1 MPLLMLWLTACATKP
16 APVPAV
22 LPSYLYDGGCGAP
35 DRLTRGATNADL
47 VRYVRGLQDAVV
59 SCEVD
64 RAAIRDWV
72 GKVGKL

>member
-1 MPLLMLWLTACATKP
+1 MTLLTLSLTACATKP
-16 APVPAV
+16 GPGAPP